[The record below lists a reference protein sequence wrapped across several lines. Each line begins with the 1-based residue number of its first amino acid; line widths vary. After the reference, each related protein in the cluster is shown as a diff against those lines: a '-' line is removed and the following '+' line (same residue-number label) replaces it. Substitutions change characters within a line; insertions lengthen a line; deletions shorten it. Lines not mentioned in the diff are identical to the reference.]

1 VFSSFFFFL
10 KSSGH
15 DINKQKKEP
24 TTCTKKE
31 NRKST
36 CFKIRYTNKK
46 YQREKQGD
54 IYICF
59 VFIT

>member
-1 VFSSFFFFL
+1 L

-36 CFKIRYTNKK
+36 CFKIRYTNKNIK
-46 YQREKQGD
+46 EKNKEIF
-54 IYICF
+54 IYVLF
-59 VFIT
+59 LLHNRKAPE